1 MYLEIYPDVVF
12 VLNLMIDSV
21 LLLLLKI
28 IVHKKCG
35 ILRLLSAA
43 AFGGVTAAFINLLP
57 WLHDRIEGKQVLLLL
72 RVIGYIIKPASLV
85 CMVRIAFGKMNWK
98 ELIRLSIILF
108 LVTCFAG
115 GFFNSVYYHTKLRL
129 ILIQLDASVIFS
141 NIPMGY
147 ILLTFIGIILLTVL
161 LVWLRKRYH
170 GSKKDIYEI
179 ELICGA
185 MSTKSKGLVD
195 TGNCLFDPISRKP
208 VIIVEKQV
216 MEQIIPSECVS
227 LLQINEIGMIQKEA
241 AAGQELWDR
250 YRFRLIP
257 YRSIGKEQGILPGI
271 VLDRIQLRVGEE
283 TYCQEKVTAA
293 IYHRALS
300 MGGEYQVIL
309 HKGLL
314 EGK

>member
-1 MYLEIYPDVVF
+1 
-12 VLNLMIDSV
+12 
-21 LLLLLKI
+21 
-28 IVHKKCG
+28 
-35 ILRLLSAA
+35 
-43 AFGGVTAAFINLLP
+43 
-57 WLHDRIEGKQVLLLL
+57 
-72 RVIGYIIKPASLV
+72 
-85 CMVRIAFGKMNWK
+85 MNWK

-115 GFFNSVYYHTKLRL
+115 GFFNSVLLSYQAASHSD
-129 ILIQLDASVIFS
+129 QLDASVIFS

-250 YRFRLIP
+250 YRFRLILIGP
-257 YRSIGKEQGILPGI
+257 LERNRGFYRESSW
-271 VLDRIQLRVGEE
+271 
-283 TYCQEKVTAA
+283 T
-293 IYHRALS
+293 
-300 MGGEYQVIL
+300 EYSFGWERKPTVR
-309 HKGLL
+309 KR
-314 EGK
+314 